1 MLAKLGKCP
10 RAWITELK
18 GKRAI
23 ELLRNGSNVN
33 ETADRLGY
41 QHARNFAAGAGMCH
55 EDDGKLHLERDL
67 TIVCNGII
75 GKSI

>member
-33 ETADRLGY
+33 ETADRLATSTPATSQRG
-41 QHARNFAAGAGMCH
+41 
-55 EDDGKLHLERDL
+55 LECVMKM
-67 TIVCNGII
+67 TENCTWSVISQSCAMA
-75 GKSI
+75 S